1 MNHIWPLT
9 HFFSIVIGQ
18 ALASLTSLCS
28 LAWSLTAY
36 HKALRAS
43 LPTKKKMTYTGMF
56 LQFFWRFFVVAA
68 RVIALALFAA
78 RFKAW
83 VFVVIASHWM
93 TMFFWIRFMETK
105 FCDTRAEE
113 LGFNL
118 VTAAI
123 YIFCFLNLVE
133 GHTRLRYLFYYIITF
148 IEDAALITT
157 WYLLTQTKYIWY
169 QNPAIC
175 AVFLGYVV
183 GMFFQ
188 VIYYL
193 KAHPNNFVEN
203 SDGSDQKNP
212 IRLWIPMKELLS
224 PSGNQTNNQNH
235 ADTELVEP
243 TAVKGIN
250 LTTEDITLHVN
261 DRPKSGEGE
270 RPVSSASKRSG
281 QNVPLVQNR
290 ETNV

>member
-1 MNHIWPLT
+1 M
-9 HFFSIVIGQ
+9 IGQ
-18 ALASLTSLCS
+18 ILAALTSLCS
-28 LAWSLTAY
+28 LTWSLTAY

-43 LPTKKKMTYTGMF
+43 LPNKKRMTYTGMF

-83 VFVVIASHWM
+83 VFMVIASHWM

-118 VTAAI
+118 VAAAI

-148 IEDAALITT
+148 LEDAALITT

-169 QNPAIC
+169 RNPAIC
-175 AVFLGYVV
+175 TVFLGYAM
-183 GMFFQ
+183 GISFQ
-188 VIYYL
+188 MVYYL
-193 KAHPNNFVEN
+193 KAHPNNLN
-203 SDGSDQKNP
+203 SDGPDQKNP
-212 IRLWIPMKELLS
+212 IRLRIPMKELRSSSANLS
-224 PSGNQTNNQNH
+224 SNQNH
-235 ADTELVEP
+235 AGAELQELTAAKGANRSTE
-243 TAVKGIN
+243 GIP
-250 LTTEDITLHVN
+250 LDIN
-261 DRPKSGEGE
+261 DRPKSGESE
-270 RPVSSASKRSG
+270 RPVSSASERSG
-281 QNVPLVQNR
+281 QNIPLVQNR